1 LTDKAYELGDHTSD
15 LTDHTSDLAN
25 IPLT

>member
-1 LTDKAYELGDHTSD
+1 LADKTSDLTDKAYELA
-15 LTDHTSDLAN
+15 DHTSDLAN